1 MSIDKTPRSL
11 APQDAKLLES
21 LHPKLRNILDH
32 ELNAGNE
39 IREISAGWPKP
50 TSILV
55 ILKYAF
61 KAASTSSTDGL
72 VYKELNDPHYWF
84 AEFLH
89 EGTNQIVACSFP
101 R

>member
-1 MSIDKTPRSL
+1 MSIRDAAQHLTP
-11 APQDAKLLES
+11 QNAKLLES
-21 LHPKLRNILDH
+21 LHPKLRNILDR
-32 ELNAGNE
+32 ELHIGNE
-39 IREISAGWPKP
+39 IREISAGWPTP

-61 KAASTSSTDGL
+61 KTASTSHTDGL

-84 AEFLH
+84 AEFFH
-89 EGTNQIVACSFP
+89 EETNQIVACPFP

>member
-21 LHPKLRNILDH
+21 LHPKLRDILDR

-39 IREISAGWPKP
+39 IREMSAGWPKP
-50 TSILV
+50 MSVLI

-61 KAASTSSTDGL
+61 KAGGTSPPNGI
-72 VYKELNDPHYWF
+72 VYNEINDPHYWF

-89 EGTNQIVACSFP
+89 EETSQIVACPFP